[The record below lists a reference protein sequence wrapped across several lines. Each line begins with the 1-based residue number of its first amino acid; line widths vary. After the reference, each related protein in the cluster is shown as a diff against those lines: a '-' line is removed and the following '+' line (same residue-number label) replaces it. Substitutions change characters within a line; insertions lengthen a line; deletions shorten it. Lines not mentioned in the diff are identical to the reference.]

1 MSGILTLF
9 KPNTKVQKDRNL
21 IRETDYRMS
30 RHTRRGLLLSISIFV
45 ITLLLGDFFQTSVNL
60 AIGLASALII
70 ITLVR
75 GYLMFGFEAIY
86 PRAPAKWRTMFF
98 IASIIGATWWG
109 IIVACFTE
117 VLGFTSETHFLWL
130 YTVVFYSGMCAV
142 LAPYRRFLTLYLL
155 MGLAPIAL
163 TSFLQ
168 HSLDGYLYGAVL
180 VMLFIMLRHQGH
192 VLCESYWER
201 LEANYILKQR
211 ADTLEI
217 EKRDSQAAAQLN
229 HEFLVSLSDELRSS
243 LNDIVGAL
251 SVLSHDVNIT
261 DKQRQLLSI
270 AEKASERQLQLVTS
284 VIDYSKIKAH
294 KLVLDETVFNLPKLI
309 EECFN
314 EKEVDAEI
322 HGKEFT
328 INFSENVPTRVK
340 GDSIRTC
347 QLINSLID
355 QSISLGQGTDLVVNV
370 QCEPTGSAELGILLD
385 IIDEGETDTGTML
398 GLNMSQNTPKVSSFN
413 LNMSKHLAVAM
424 GGDIGITDSDNL
436 IFWLSLPMVTLS
448 SQSFLKQYESKFHGE
463 FVLVLDAPAKIEQ
476 ELLEIFT
483 VWGLKPTFESG
494 NRDFETY
501 IQEQEQQGKQFTL
514 ALVFSK
520 KDSLT
525 AIPISQKLALCE
537 SIATVPHV
545 LVVSHLQAESR
556 ILARYIDDKEAIEVI
571 QKPVT
576 QDKLYQ
582 AFSNLLLDVQDKVSL
597 SQPKILLV
605 EDNPVDQLVISNL
618 LEKMNYS
625 LDVTASGE
633 SGLKRLEQR
642 DYDLVFISCHL
653 NGCDDC
659 RDSFSL
665 AQQIRELN
673 EQEQKR
679 VPLLGLTMLKNDQQ
693 DRLCLTSGMDDTL
706 AKPIRKDEL
715 KKQLEHWLVTGS

>member
-1 MSGILTLF
+1 MLTLF

-21 IRETDYRMS
+21 IRETDYKMS
-30 RHTRRGLLLSISIFV
+30 RHSRRGLLLSISVFV
-45 ITLLLGDFFQTSVNL
+45 LTLFVGEFFKTSVNL
-60 AIGLASALII
+60 AIGLAGALFL

-75 GYLMFGFEAIY
+75 GYLLFGFEAIY
-86 PRAPAKWRTMFF
+86 PRAPARWRTWFF

-109 IIVACFTE
+109 IIVASITA
-117 VLGFTSETHFLWL
+117 VIGFSGETHFLWL

-142 LAPYRRFLTLYLL
+142 LAPYKRFLTLYLAL
-155 MGLAPIAL
+155 GLAPIAL
-163 TSFLQ
+163 VSFSLNT
-168 HSLDGYLYGAVL
+168 LDGYLYGSVL
-180 VMLFIMLRHQGH
+180 VMLFIMLRHQGN

-201 LEANYILKQR
+201 LEANFILKQR
-211 ADTLEI
+211 ADTLEL

-251 SVLSHDVNIT
+251 SVLSHDSNIT

-270 AEKASERQLQLVTS
+270 AEKASERQLQMVNS

-328 INFSENVPTRVK
+328 INFSDNIPTRVK

-347 QLINSLID
+347 QLINGLID
-355 QSISLGQGTDLVVNV
+355 QSISLGQGTDLIVNV
-370 QCEPTGSAELGILLD
+370 QCEQNGSAELTMTLD
-385 IIDEGETDTGTML
+385 IVDEGEADTGTML
-398 GLNMSQNTPKVSSFN
+398 ALNVAQNTPKVSSFN

-436 IFWLSLPMVTLS
+436 IFWLSMPMITLS

-463 FVLVLDAPAKIEQ
+463 QILVVDAPKKIEQ

-483 VWGLKPTFESG
+483 VWGLKPSFEDG
-494 NRDFETY
+494 NNDFELYFST
-501 IQEQEQQGKQFTL
+501 QGAIKKSYTL

-525 AIPISQKLALCE
+525 AIPLSQKLTKMEGE
-537 SIATVPHV
+537 SPLPHI

-556 ILARYIDDKEAIEVI
+556 ILSRYTGERDAIGVI

-576 QDKLYQ
+576 QDKLYH
-582 AFSNLLLDVQDKVSL
+582 AFGQVLLDFQEKMATG
-597 SQPKILLV
+597 QPKILLI
-605 EDNPVDQLVISNL
+605 EDNAVDQLVISNL

-633 SGLKRLEQR
+633 SGLKRMEQR

-653 NGCDDC
+653 NSCDDC
-659 RDSFSL
+659 RDSFNV
-665 AQQIRELN
+665 AERIRELN
-673 EQEQKR
+673 ELEQKR
-679 VPLLGLTMLKNDQQ
+679 VPLLGLTMLKNDHQ
-693 DRLCLTSGMDDTL
+693 DRLCLTSGMDDTI

-715 KKQLEHWLVTGS
+715 KKQLEHWLVNDI